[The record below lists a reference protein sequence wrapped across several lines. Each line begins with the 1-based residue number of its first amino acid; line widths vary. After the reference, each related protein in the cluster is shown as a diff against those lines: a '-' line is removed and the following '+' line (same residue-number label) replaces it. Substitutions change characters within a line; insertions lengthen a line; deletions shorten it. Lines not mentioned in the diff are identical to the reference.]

1 MSMIH
6 TIQSWLTSPMERIFA
21 NSMPHADYAAVSAL
35 RNEPVSFCLAFRAM
49 YQKSPTERIP
59 DLPISVVAECE
70 GVKIASYAIGNV
82 PLDATLCEDGK
93 VAAGAVPDV
102 LLPRITVPEIRVGDQ
117 RLPFYEVGQKYLLNA
132 SVVSTGGVWFTFNE
146 AGQMLEAGDHSV
158 SVRVISLTT
167 GETIREHSFHVHVIN
182 AALPKDDFIY
192 TNWFHYDCLADYY
205 GVDLYSDAY
214 FDILESYIKNA
225 VKHGQNTL
233 LTPAFTPALDTAVG
247 MERKNVQLVGVK
259 LANGKYTFDF
269 SLLDRWIEMCDRIG
283 VQYFEIAHFFTQW
296 GAEHAPKIMATVDG
310 EYKRIFGWD
319 TDATGDEYTTFLQSF
334 LTEFLAH
341 MKKNGN
347 DKRCFFHV
355 SDEPREK
362 HLESYRAARAVVS
375 ELLKDYTI
383 MDALSNYVFWKDG
396 VVSTP
401 IPSNKHIAPFIEGRV
416 PNLWTYYC
424 CSETQKVSNRLIAM
438 PSWRNRSIGFQMYKY
453 DIVGF
458 LQWGYNFYYNRQS
471 GDLINPYLQQDG
483 DAWVPAGDA
492 FSVYPAPN
500 GEALESL
507 RIAVFYDALQDM
519 RAMRLCE
526 QYCGKDAVVAV
537 IDEEIGTDVTF
548 DTCAKN
554 AAQILKIRE
563 RVNEMLRQAV
573 KTNTK

>member
-1 MSMIH
+1 MIK
-6 TIQSWLTSPMERIFA
+6 TRLISSLEKVMLGNDISDFAPMKR
-21 NSMPHADYAAVSAL
+21 VSAL
-35 RNEPVSFCLAFRAM
+35 RGERLSVQLIHTYVYQAGIGSGVINRVPATLTVEGELAAFTTLR
-49 YQKSPTERIP
+49 
-59 DLPISVVAECE
+59 DV
-70 GVKIASYAIGNV
+70 GNV
-82 PLDATLCEDGK
+82 PVERPVLQGVPVDEDYISFHAGLFPDLLRPLHYGNTVICTPDALFSVWVTVEIPESL
-93 VAAGAVPDV
+93 AAGVYELTLRLDGGEGNLAEEHLSVEVIDAV
-102 LLPRITVPEIRVGDQ
+102 LLGESI
-117 RLPFYEVGQKYLLNA
+117 YL
-132 SVVSTGGVWFTFNE
+132 T
-146 AGQMLEAGDHSV
+146 Q
-158 SVRVISLTT
+158 
-167 GETIREHSFHVHVIN
+167 
-182 AALPKDDFIY
+182 
-192 TNWFHYDCLADYY
+192 WFHCDCLASYY
-205 GVDLYSDAY
+205 HVEMWSERHWEIIENFART
-214 FDILESYIKNA
+214 A
-225 VKHGQNTL
+225 VKNGINML
-233 LTPAFTPALDTAVG
+233 LTPVFTPPLDTTVG
-247 MERKNVQLVGVK
+247 GERPTAQLVGVTK
-259 LANGKYTFDF
+259 TGETYTFDF

-296 GAEHAPKIMATVDG
+296 GAEHAPKIMATVEG
-310 EYKRIFGWD
+310 VYKQIFGWD